1 MGGMALT
8 ISRRESEV
16 LEALGR
22 RMTNAG
28 IAAELH
34 LSVRTVESHVSA
46 LLRKL
51 QVPNRRGLSALA
63 TSLLLPRRALSRCSQ
78 ECCQ

>member
-22 RMTNAG
+22 RMTNAE

-34 LSVRTVESHVSA
+34 LTVRTVESHVSA

-51 QVPNRRGLSALA
+51 QVPNRRGSSALA
-63 TSLLLPRRALSRCSQ
+63 TSLLLPRPALSRCSQ